1 MQKERRKLV
10 LCLEGVVMKIA
21 DERMGFGIRNVK
33 RQGNV
38 AKNREHE

>member
-1 MQKERRKLV
+1 MQKGRKKLV
-10 LCLEGVVMKIA
+10 LWLEGIVMKIA
-21 DERMGFGIRNVK
+21 DEKMGFGVGKVK